1 EVKPNSADGTAFL
14 WESRSPPFLLIKPQ
28 FIRIEVFLCHI
39 IKGNSNNIA
48 YFRYVF
54 EV

>member
-1 EVKPNSADGTAFL
+1 NSADGTAFL

-39 IKGNSNNIA
+39 IKGNELKLIPTSVWLKN
-48 YFRYVF
+48 
-54 EV
+54 